1 MPLWDSVHRG
11 LDKASK
17 EAARI
22 AKIQRLR
29 STIDGISRQM
39 YEQNSNLV
47 NKTME
52 LFLAGQL
59 TQAELLPFCQE
70 LVNLQHQLEQAQNDL
85 KQLQANQPP
94 AAVTQTGI
102 PDEYLQSTG
111 YAPPPPESV
120 SYISSHE
127 ELTYVPSPPEY
138 QGYDLAV
145 QAVAPPPPPGVESA
159 TISSADTALMSTNA
173 AQPICPVCQTALLP
187 NHSFCSNCGTLVR
200 DVHAQHLP
208 TFRATGQESSASQ
221 EQETIRAREPGST
234 NNEGDETIRANV
246 APASPGN
253 AAPSLENAAQQ
264 PDNKGD

>member
-29 STIDGISRQM
+29 STIDDISRQM

-52 LFLAGQL
+52 LLLAGQL
-59 TQAELLPFCQE
+59 SQAELLPFCQE
-70 LVNLQHQLEQAQNDL
+70 LANLQYQLEQAQNDL
-85 KQLQANQPP
+85 KQLQANQPANQSP
-94 AAVTQTGI
+94 TTVTQTGI
-102 PDEYLQSTG
+102 PAEYLQSTS
-111 YAPPPPESV
+111 YAPPPPES
-120 SYISSHE
+120 
-127 ELTYVPSPPEY
+127 EY
-138 QGYDLAV
+138 QGYDPAG
-145 QAVAPPPPPGVESA
+145 QAVAPPPPPGVESV
-159 TISSADTALMSTNA
+159 TISSVDTVQVSTNA
-173 AQPICPVCQTALLP
+173 AQPICPVCQTVLLP

-208 TFRATGQESSASQ
+208 TIHATRQESSAP
-221 EQETIRAREPGST
+221 EDQETIRAPEPKPT
-234 NNEGDETIRANV
+234 NHESVETIRANV
-246 APASPGN
+246 PPASAN
-253 AAPSLENAAQQ
+253 YAAPSIENALQQ